1 MLQSFHAQQTGSQAP
16 QDAGPNQQCLC
27 KCGIPSITKASGSML
42 NLDRQVRG
50 SPNNLKQRTVAF
62 VVEMLLAQGR
72 EACICQSLMTYAFTD
87 GDRGS

>member
-1 MLQSFHAQQTGSQAP
+1 MLQSFYAQQTGSQAP

-50 SPNNLKQRTVAF
+50 SSNNLKQRTVAF
-62 VVEMLLAQGR
+62 VVEVLLVQGR
-72 EACICQSLMTYAFTD
+72 EACTCQILVTYAFTY
-87 GDRGS
+87 GE